1 VGLLPIR
8 LYPEEVLRQECR
20 AVEAFDEDLVKL
32 IGNMVETMYA
42 APGVGLAAPQVGID
56 LQLAVVDVTV
66 GEEDDALLVLINP
79 EIVEEKGQETD
90 VEGCLSIPDFTEKV
104 RRPTW
109 IRVHADDA
117 EGNAVE
123 LEAEGFVA
131 RAICH
136 EVDHLNGILFVDRLH
151 GLKRDRARRYL
162 RKLERQTLEVTA

>member
-1 VGLLPIR
+1 VALLPIR
-8 LYPEEVLRQECR
+8 LYPEEILRQECR
-20 AVEAFDEDLVKL
+20 DVESFDEDLVTL
-32 IGNMVETMYA
+32 VGDMVETMYA
-42 APGVGLAAPQVGID
+42 APGVGLAAPQVGLD

-79 EIVEEKGQETD
+79 EIVEERGEETD

-104 RRPTW
+104 QRPAW
-109 IRVHADDA
+109 IRVHSDDV

-136 EVDHLNGILFVDRLH
+136 EIDHLNGILFVDRLR
-151 GLKRDRARRYL
+151 GLKRDRARRHL
-162 RKLERQTLEVTA
+162 RKLERQTVRASA

>member
-1 VGLLPIR
+1 MLPIR
-8 LYPEEVLRQECR
+8 LYPEDVLRQECR
-20 AVEAFDEDLVKL
+20 PVEAFDENLAKL
-32 IGNMVETMYA
+32 IGDMVETMYS
-42 APGVGLAAPQVGID
+42 APGVGLAAPQVGVD

-66 GEEDDALLVLINP
+66 GEEDDALIVLINP
-79 EIVEEKGQETD
+79 EIVDERGSETD

-104 RRPTW
+104 RRPAW

-151 GLKRDRARRYL
+151 GLKRDRARRHL
-162 RKLERQTLEVTA
+162 RRLERQTVGVTA